1 MAEAYVDPT
10 APTYH
15 AHIYFDDTS
24 VEQARLLC
32 EGVSARFAVQVG
44 RMHHKPVGPH
54 PDWSCQLTFAAHDFG
69 QVVPWL
75 ALNRSGLVIFIHPN
89 TGDDLMDHRDRA
101 LWMGAVR
108 PLDLSIFAA
117 EPAD

>member
-1 MAEAYVDPT
+1 MGEAYVDPT
-10 APTYH
+10 ATTYH
-15 AHIYFDDTS
+15 AHVYFDGAS

-32 EGVSARFAVQVG
+32 DAVSARFPVQVG

-54 PDWSCQLTFAAHDFG
+54 PDWSCQLTFAASDFG

-89 TGDDLMDHRDRA
+89 SGEDLIDHRDRA

-108 PLDLSIFAA
+108 PLNLSIFEAGT
-117 EPAD
+117 AD